1 MIAAYELRIGSIVLE
16 DNLIR
21 TVTGILQT
29 AAAAHV
35 YLDGESESTPLLALQ
50 PVPLS
55 KELIEA
61 CWFEESEDG
70 FWYEH
75 NSTTLYPI
83 YLMVIN
89 DNWDFSLTDPREV
102 AYWKRIYYAHQ
113 LQNLYFALNN
123 QELEMEL

>member
-1 MIAAYELRIGSIVLE
+1 MVAAQELRIGSKVL
-16 DNLIR
+16 DGDSIR
-21 TVTGILQT
+21 TVTGIVHM
-29 AAAAHV
+29 AAAALV
-35 YLDGESESTPLLALQ
+35 YLDGEADSTPLLALQ

-89 DNWDFSLTDPREV
+89 GNWDFSLTDPREV
-102 AYWKRIYYAHQ
+102 AYWKRIYYLHQ
-113 LQNLYFALNN
+113 LQNLYFALNSE
-123 QELEMEL
+123 ELEMDL

>member
-1 MIAAYELRIGSIVLE
+1 MIAAHELRIGSIVLE

-21 TVTGILQT
+21 TVTGIMQT
-29 AAAAHV
+29 AAAVQV
-35 YLDGESESTPLLALQ
+35 YLDGESESIPLLALQ
-50 PVPLS
+50 PIPLS

-70 FWYEH
+70 FWYEQS
-75 NSTTLYPI
+75 STTLYPI

-102 AYWKRIYYAHQ
+102 AYWKRIYYVHQ
-113 LQNLYFALNN
+113 LQNLYFSLNN
-123 QELEMEL
+123 EELEMEL

>member
-1 MIAAYELRIGSIVLE
+1 MMAAHELRIGSKVLDGE
-16 DNLIR
+16 LIR
-21 TVTGILQT
+21 TVTGIIQM
-29 AAAAHV
+29 AAAV
-35 YLDGESESTPLLALQ
+35 QVCLDGEPESIPLLTLQ

-61 CWFEESEDG
+61 CWFEESEEG

-75 NSTTLYPI
+75 TTATLYPI

-89 DNWDFSLTDPREV
+89 GNWDFSLTDPREV
-102 AYWKRIYYAHQ
+102 AYWKRIYYMHQ

-123 QELEMEL
+123 EELEMDL